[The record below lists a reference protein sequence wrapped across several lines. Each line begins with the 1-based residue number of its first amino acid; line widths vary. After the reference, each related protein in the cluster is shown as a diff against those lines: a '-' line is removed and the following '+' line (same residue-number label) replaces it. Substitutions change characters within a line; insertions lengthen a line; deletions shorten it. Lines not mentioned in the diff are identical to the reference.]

1 MDLRPAS
8 GAAITSIQRGMEA
21 LQRNAAKIAGAG
33 RVDRDAVGGLAKPLV
48 EQAGIASR
56 AEASVQALRA
66 EDRLLGALL
75 DVKA

>member
-8 GAAITSIQRGMEA
+8 GAAIASIQRGMEA

-48 EQAGIASR
+48 EQASIASR

-66 EDRLLGALL
+66 EDRLFGALL